1 MRRRRL
7 RGVRNRRYT
16 ERPAR
21 TPLSSLESRVNKQQL
36 GVALASKLTRPK
48 AEAARILDALFG
60 KDGVIVAELRRGRKV
75 QITGFGNFET
85 RRRKARTARNPRTG
99 RAMTIKASVAPVF
112 RAGKGLKDLVN
123 RR

>member
-1 MRRRRL
+1 M
-7 RGVRNRRYT
+7 
-16 ERPAR
+16 
-21 TPLSSLESRVNKQQL
+21 NKQQL
-36 GVALASKLTRPK
+36 GVALASKLARPK
-48 AEAARILDALFG
+48 AEAVRILDALFG
-60 KDGVIVAELRRGRKV
+60 EDGVIISELRRGRKV

-85 RRRKARTARNPRTG
+85 RRREARTARNPRTG

>member
-1 MRRRRL
+1 
-7 RGVRNRRYT
+7 
-16 ERPAR
+16 
-21 TPLSSLESRVNKQQL
+21 VNKQQL
-36 GVALASKLTRPK
+36 GVALAAKLARPK

-60 KDGVIVAELRRGRKV
+60 EEGVITTELRRGRKV

-85 RRRKARTARNPRTG
+85 RRREARTARNPRTG
-99 RAMTIKASVAPVF
+99 RTMTIKASVAPVF